1 MLKWTNTGQIMPN
14 TVYTFTWGIVGKAPW
29 YLVPDVY
36 ALSTHLYRSIRD
48 NLTTQASVPEG
59 YPRYSQHQD
68 ITIFQ
73 VRAPI
78 YNLNRVIY
86 VEEVLENADRIMRT
100 YTTGNLGVMKEAQ
113 FFMPPSGPLAGR
125 ILPLPGAFMANM
137 NSDDA
142 VNDPT
147 GVPGPKSK
155 FENLWKRLGF
165 EEVFAPVKTV
175 VKWGLAGLAGYGIYR
190 VYKGVGAVP
199 LPSSKKGG

>member
-1 MLKWTNTGQIMPN
+1 MLKWTTTGKITAN

-36 ALSTHLYRSIRD
+36 ALSTHLYRLIRD
-48 NLTTQASVPEG
+48 HLTNQASVPEG

-68 ITIFQ
+68 ITLFQ

-78 YNLNRVIY
+78 YNLSSVIY
-86 VEEVLENADRIMRT
+86 VEEVLEKADRIMRT
-100 YTTGNLGVMKEAQ
+100 YTTENFGIMKEAK
-113 FFMPPSGPLAGR
+113 FFMPPSGPLAGQV
-125 ILPLPGAFMANM
+125 LPLPGAFMANM

-155 FENLWKRLGF
+155 FENLWKSLGF
-165 EEVFAPVKTV
+165 EEVFTPVKTV
-175 VKWGLAGLAGYGIYR
+175 VTWGLVGLAGYGLYR
-190 VYKGVGAVP
+190 VYKGIEAVP
-199 LPSSKKGG
+199 LPVKKEG